1 MASKQITPGPPLGA
15 LGNQSEN
22 PQPNLVPSKFAE
34 GRKS

>member
-1 MASKQITPGPPLGA
+1 MVSKQITPGPPLGV

-22 PQPNLVPSKFAE
+22 PQVPSKFAE